1 MFDFALTSTE
11 DGSEDA
17 GLSPKELA
25 EHKIDLLPWIVSP
38 FKDSTGDDLTLEL
51 RHESNNLELFFDL
64 FFIANLSTFTS
75 THSIVDKNTLVA
87 YIGLFAIL
95 WFTWFQITL
104 HDVRFSIDS
113 VYERVCKVIQF
124 VIFVGFAFVGSE
136 FNPGGKEHNN
146 TVGLSNPD
154 TPLQCWKYSLLTG
167 RSQKNFR
174 VLCILLFTS
183 RCLFAIQYGIALYYI
198 KTKTKAL
205 TLPISLTITSLVLIA
220 GSFYSMVPAFSASS
234 GNGLGIYYVW
244 YIILA
249 IEFALIIGLSTIWRQ
264 LSFKKTHLMERMGL
278 LTLMV
283 IGEGAIGVTKTIA
296 KVMGKT
302 GGLTVEGCAL
312 VICIV
317 LIMVFLWMFYFDNHP
332 NHHYGTIRQ
341 QFWAGLHFP
350 LHIGIVGVVEG
361 SQQIALTR
369 QIFKMFGEVEDQ
381 IHHICVIQHL
391 DGTALAN
398 ALTTV
403 VKSMKLEEKLESKD
417 QAQLVL
423 TEVVAIAN
431 RTGIC
436 SEANTANLTALQ
448 KFPTD
453 FNEIMIDILGAIF
466 QSTGI
471 KLPSGVDP
479 SELARSTFMTVYIYY
494 WASIFITMLSFAA
507 LFWLTKHKEQRAVLF
522 ENLAMGARIAIALIA
537 AIFGAIAASQTGL
550 YYYIKSPGILPTV
563 ASLFFLVVCADRVRR
578 QICVQRLLKERG
590 NRDAEGSGIKM
601 GSLRGG
607 SHSEGYVR
615 TQSVEYR

>member
-1 MFDFALTSTE
+1 M
-11 DGSEDA
+11 
-17 GLSPKELA
+17 
-25 EHKIDLLPWIVSP
+25 SP

-51 RHESNNLELFFDL
+51 RQQSNNLELFFDL

-146 TVGLSNPD
+146 TVCLSCSNFSRV
-154 TPLQCWKYSLLTG
+154 LRNFLLMVSL
-167 RSQKNFR
+167 QKNFR

-183 RCLFAIQYGIALYYI
+183 RFLFAIQYGIALYFI

-220 GSFYSMVPAFSASS
+220 GSFYSMVPAFSESS

-312 VICIV
+312 VICII
-317 LIMVFLWMFYFDNHP
+317 LIMVFLWMLYFDNHP
-332 NHHYGTIRQ
+332 HHHYGTIRQ

-381 IHHICVIQHL
+381 IHQICVIQHL
-391 DGTALAN
+391 DGTVLAN

-423 TEVVAIAN
+423 TEVLAIAN
-431 RTGIC
+431 QTGIC
-436 SEANTANLTALQ
+436 SEANTTNLAALQ
-448 KFPTD
+448 RFPTD

-479 SELARSTFMTVYIYY
+479 SELARSTFLTVYIYY
-494 WASIFITMLSFAA
+494 WASILITMLSFAA

-522 ENLAMGARIAIALIA
+522 ENVAIGARVATALIA
-537 AIFGAIAASQTGL
+537 AIFGALAASQTGL
-550 YYYIKSPGILPTV
+550 YYYIKSPGILPTA
-563 ASLFFLVVCADRVRR
+563 ASLFFLVVCADRVGR
-578 QICVQRLLKERG
+578 QICVRRLLKEG
-590 NRDAEGSGIKM
+590 NRDTEGSGIKM
-601 GSLRGG
+601 GSLRGE

>member
-1 MFDFALTSTE
+1 M
-11 DGSEDA
+11 
-17 GLSPKELA
+17 
-25 EHKIDLLPWIVSP
+25 SP
-38 FKDSTGDDLTLEL
+38 FKDSTDDDLTLEL
-51 RHESNNLELFFDL
+51 RQQSNNLELFFDL

-146 TVGLSNPD
+146 TVCHVL
-154 TPLQCWKYSLLTG
+154 TLLECLRNSMLMAT
-167 RSQKNFR
+167 RIKNFR
-174 VLCILLFTS
+174 VLCILLFMS
-183 RCLFAIQYGIALYYI
+183 RFLFAIQYGIALYFI

-220 GSFYSMVPAFSASS
+220 GSFYSMVPAFSESS

-302 GGLTVEGCAL
+302 GGLTVEGCTLA
-312 VICIV
+312 ICII

-332 NHHYGTIRQ
+332 HHHYGTIRQ

-369 QIFKMFGEVEDQ
+369 QIFRMFGEVEDQ
-381 IHHICVIQHL
+381 IHQICVIQHL

-417 QAQLVL
+417 QAQIVL
-423 TEVVAIAN
+423 TEVLAIAN
-431 RTGIC
+431 QTGIC
-436 SEANTANLTALQ
+436 SEANTTNLAALQ
-448 KFPTD
+448 KFPND

-479 SELARSTFMTVYIYY
+479 SELARSTFLTVYMYY
-494 WASIFITMLSFAA
+494 WASILITMLSFAA
-507 LFWLTKHKEQRAVLF
+507 LFWLTKHKEQRAFLF
-522 ENLAMGARIAIALIA
+522 ENVAIGARVATALIA
-537 AIFGAIAASQTGL
+537 AIFGALAASQTGL

-563 ASLFFLVVCADRVRR
+563 ASLFFLVVCADRVGR
-578 QICVQRLLKERG
+578 QICVRRLLQEG

-601 GSLRGG
+601 ETLRGG
-607 SHSEGYVR
+607 SHREGYLR

>member
-1 MFDFALTSTE
+1 MFDFSLTNTE
-11 DGSEDA
+11 DGLDDD

-38 FKDSTGDDLTLEL
+38 FKDNRGEDLTLEL

-146 TVGLSNPD
+146 T
-154 TPLQCWKYSLLTG
+154 
-167 RSQKNFR
+167 NFR
-174 VLCILLFTS
+174 VLCILLFAS
-183 RCLFAIQYGIALYYI
+183 RCLFAIQYGIALYFI

-220 GSFYSMVPAFSASS
+220 GSFYSMVPAFSPSS

-249 IEFALIIGLSTIWRQ
+249 VEFGLIIGLSTIWRQ

-302 GGLTVEGCAL
+302 GGLTVEGCGL

-369 QIFKMFGEVEDQ
+369 QIFKMFSEVEDQ
-381 IHHICVIQHL
+381 IHRICVIQHL
-391 DGTALAN
+391 DGTALAD
-398 ALTTV
+398 ALTTI

-417 QAQLVL
+417 QASLVL
-423 TEVVAIAN
+423 SEVIALSN
-431 RTGIC
+431 QTGIC
-436 SEANTANLTALQ
+436 SEANTANLSGLA
-448 KFPTD
+448 KFPAD
-453 FNEIMIDILGAIF
+453 FNNFRG
-466 QSTGI
+466 S
-471 KLPSGVDP
+471 V
-479 SELARSTFMTVYIYY
+479 LA
-494 WASIFITMLSFAA
+494 
-507 LFWLTKHKEQRAVLF
+507 H
-522 ENLAMGARIAIALIA
+522 
-537 AIFGAIAASQTGL
+537 
-550 YYYIKSPGILPTV
+550 
-563 ASLFFLVVCADRVRR
+563 
-578 QICVQRLLKERG
+578 
-590 NRDAEGSGIKM
+590 
-601 GSLRGG
+601 
-607 SHSEGYVR
+607 
-615 TQSVEYR
+615 

>member
-1 MFDFALTSTE
+1 MFDFSLTNTE
-11 DGSEDA
+11 DGLEDH

-38 FKDSTGDDLTLEL
+38 FKDNRGEDLTLEL

-146 TVGLSNPD
+146 T
-154 TPLQCWKYSLLTG
+154 
-167 RSQKNFR
+167 NFR
-174 VLCILLFTS
+174 VLCILLFAS
-183 RCLFAIQYGIALYYI
+183 RCLFAIQYGIALYFI

-220 GSFYSMVPAFSASS
+220 GSFYSMVPAFSPSS

-249 IEFALIIGLSTIWRQ
+249 VEFGLIIGLSTIWRQ

-302 GGLTVEGCAL
+302 GGLTVEGCGL

-369 QIFKMFGEVEDQ
+369 QIFKMFSEVEDQ
-381 IHHICVIQHL
+381 IHRICVIQHL

-398 ALTTV
+398 ALTTI

-417 QAQLVL
+417 QASLVL
-423 TEVVAIAN
+423 SEVVALSN
-431 RTGIC
+431 QTGIC
-436 SEANTANLTALQ
+436 SEANTANLSGLA
-448 KFPTD
+448 KFPAD
-453 FNEIMIDILGAIF
+453 FNNVMIDLLGAIF

-479 SELARSTFMTVYIYY
+479 SELARSTFLTVYIYF
-494 WASIFITMLSFAA
+494 WGSVFTTMVSFAA
-507 LFWLTKHKEQRAVLF
+507 LFWLTKHKEQRAVFF
-522 ENLAMGARIAIALIA
+522 EHMAIGARIAAALVA
-537 AIFGAIAASQTGL
+537 AVFGAIAASQTGL

-563 ASLFFLVVCADRVRR
+563 AGLFFLVVCADRVGR
-578 QICVQRLLKERG
+578 QISVRRLRQESG
-590 NRDAEGSGIKM
+590 NREAEGPGIKM
-601 GSLRGG
+601 GKVRGG
-607 SHSEGYVR
+607 SHSEGR
-615 TQSVEYR
+615 GNSPWTAFGD